1 MNLEIDKKLY
11 KNLFLK
17 LPTEIII
24 NHILPYTYEKQSP
37 KLLND
42 IKSFY
47 NDLNIIENYYYFE
60 QNSSVLLN
68 DIKHFINIPSS
79 YERFEILHNNNNDD
93 YKFIRK
99 YVLKKHKKYYKII
112 LNYSNTEIDR
122 AIRKIIGL
130 MTLIERT
137 RFINK
142 YIITD

>member
-1 MNLEIDKKLY
+1 MNLEIDENLY

-68 DIKHFINIPSS
+68 DIKQFINIPSS
-79 YERFEILHNNNNDD
+79 YEIYDILYNNHD

-99 YVLKKHKKYYKII
+99 RLLKKHKTYYKII
-112 LNYSNTEIDR
+112 LNFSNTEIDR

-130 MTLIERT
+130 MTIIERT

-142 YIITD
+142 YIITE

>member
-1 MNLEIDKKLY
+1 MNLEIDKNLY
-11 KNLFLK
+11 KNLFQK

-24 NHILPYTYEKQSP
+24 NHILPYTYEKQSQ
-37 KLLND
+37 KILND

-60 QNSSVLLN
+60 QNTSVLLN
-68 DIKHFINIPSS
+68 DIKNFISIPSS
-79 YERFEILHNNNNDD
+79 YERFEILHNNDNDD
-93 YKFIRK
+93 YKIVRK
-99 YVLKKHKKYYKII
+99 YVLKKHKTYYKMI
-112 LNYSNTEIDR
+112 LRYSNTEIDR

-142 YIITD
+142 YIIP

>member
-1 MNLEIDKKLY
+1 MNLEIDKNLY
-11 KNLFLK
+11 KKLLSK
-17 LPTEIII
+17 LPTEIMI

-42 IKSFY
+42 IKGFY

-60 QNSSVLLN
+60 QNSYVLLN

-79 YERFEILHNNNNDD
+79 YEIYDILYNHHD

-99 YVLKKHKKYYKII
+99 CLLKKHKTYFKII
-112 LNYSNTEIDR
+112 LKYSNTEINR

>member
-1 MNLEIDKKLY
+1 MNLEIDKNLY
-11 KNLFLK
+11 KNLFSK

-24 NHILPYTYEKQSP
+24 NNILPYTYEKQSP

-68 DIKHFINIPSS
+68 DIKIFINIPSS
-79 YERFEILHNNNNDD
+79 YEIYDILYNHHD

-99 YVLKKHKKYYKII
+99 RLLKKHKTYYKII
-112 LNYSNTEIDR
+112 LNYSNTEINR
-122 AIRKIIGL
+122 TIRKIIGL

>member
-1 MNLEIDKKLY
+1 MNLEIDKNLY
-11 KNLFLK
+11 KNLFSK

-68 DIKHFINIPSS
+68 DIKIFINIPSS
-79 YERFEILHNNNNDD
+79 YEIYDISYNHHD

-99 YVLKKHKKYYKII
+99 RLLKKHKTYYKII

>member
-1 MNLEIDKKLY
+1 MNLEIDKNLY
-11 KNLFLK
+11 KKLLSK
-17 LPTEIII
+17 LPTEIMI
-24 NHILPYTYEKQSP
+24 NHILPYTYEKQP
-37 KLLND
+37 QKLLND

-68 DIKHFINIPSS
+68 DMIDFINIPSS
-79 YERFEILHNNNNDD
+79 YERFEILHNNNHHD

-99 YVLKKHKKYYKII
+99 YVLKKHKTYYKII
-112 LNYSNTEIDR
+112 INYSNIEIDR
-122 AIRKIIGL
+122 AIRKIFGL

>member
-1 MNLEIDKKLY
+1 MNLEINENLY

-24 NHILPYTYEKQSP
+24 NHILPYTYEKQSQ

-47 NDLNIIENYYYFE
+47 NDFNIIENYYYFE

-79 YERFEILHNNNNDD
+79 YEIYDILYNHHD

-99 YVLKKHKKYYKII
+99 RLLKKHKTYYKII

-142 YIITD
+142 YIITE